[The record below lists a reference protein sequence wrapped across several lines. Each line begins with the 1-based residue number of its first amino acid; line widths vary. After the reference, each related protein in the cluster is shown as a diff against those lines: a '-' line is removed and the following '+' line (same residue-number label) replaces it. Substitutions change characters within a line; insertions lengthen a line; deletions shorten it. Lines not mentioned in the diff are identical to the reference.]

1 MVTSPE
7 TDMLQVGD
15 RILEVNGTPVTE
27 KSLVEVTNT
36 ILMHC
41 NPRNNQDGVF
51 FKTLQCK
58 MLPN

>member
-36 ILMHC
+36 VLMHS
-41 NPRNNQDGVF
+41 NPRNNQYGVF